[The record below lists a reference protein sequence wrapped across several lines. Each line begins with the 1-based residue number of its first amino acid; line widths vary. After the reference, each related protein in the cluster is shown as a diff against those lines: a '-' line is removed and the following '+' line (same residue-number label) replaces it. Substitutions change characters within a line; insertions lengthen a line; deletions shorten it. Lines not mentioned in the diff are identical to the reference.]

1 VRLGDHIPSPHLPLV
16 GQEIRPIDG
25 RDPLVFEAL
34 LDEDF
39 AAIHEPA
46 LGRPMRSRSAAMAEP
61 RTTASGARIAV
72 VPIAGPLMQR
82 GRATYFGEIDGYD
95 RIEARFADALAN
107 ADAVVLLIDSPGGAC
122 AGCFEAADRMIAM
135 RNASGKPV
143 VAFADELAAS
153 AAYAMACI
161 ADAGIIAPP
170 SGFVGSVGVIS
181 MHATAYRAWQEM
193 GVDFRTFRS
202 GPKKAI
208 GGFYEPLSEDAAA
221 ELQKHVDD
229 LAQLFASHVATAR
242 GKSPAE
248 VLALEGALFSSK
260 DAKSHGLLDQIGSL
274 EDAVRIAASA
284 ARKRQKDKKTMSI
297 ASKLSLP
304 ENAIESDCEAAIEAL
319 QKDASAAADAK
330 QAIGSAECSDL
341 ISEVVPEIVGKA
353 LGSAIGAVIVG
364 LVREVRKGREDK
376 AKSDAEIAKR
386 DVNDLVR
393 QGREEGKLTA
403 ASEAT
408 FREAAA
414 ENLDRAK
421 RDLASRPVVIQR
433 GEVPKDGEKAAGKLW
448 EDYSV
453 AEKASMQKNDPAL
466 FASLHGDFKARNRG
480 Y

>member
-1 VRLGDHIPSPHLPLV
+1 MRTLGLGPLADHIASSPLPPLV
-16 GQEIRPIDG
+16 GQEIRPIG
-25 RDPLVFEAL
+25 ERDPRFVFETL

-61 RTTASGARIAV
+61 RTTPSGTRIAV

-82 GRATYFGEIDGYD
+82 GRSAWFGEIDGYD
-95 RIEARFADALAN
+95 RIEARFAEALAN

-122 AGCFEAADRMIAM
+122 AGCFEAAERMIAM

-221 ELQKHVDD
+221 EMQKHVDD
-229 LAQLFASHVATAR
+229 LAQLFASHVASAR

-260 DAKSHGLLDQIGSL
+260 DAKSHGLLDTIGSL
-274 EDAVRIAASA
+274 EDAVRIAAGA
-284 ARKRQKDKKTMSI
+284 ARKRQKDKKNMSI
-297 ASKLSLP
+297 AAKIVAKLGLP
-304 ENAIESDCEAAIEAL
+304 ETATEADVEGAIAAL
-319 QKDASAAADAK
+319 QKDAKTAGEYASAILDAV
-330 QAIGSAECSDL
+330 GPGPEAELRD
-341 ISEVVPEIVGKA
+341 PAKA
-353 LGSAIGAVIVG
+353 LDRLAKANAEAVTLRADI
-364 LVREVRKGREDK
+364 KT
-376 AKSDAEIAKR
+376 R

-403 ASEAT
+403 AGEAT
-408 FREAAA
+408 FRELAAKD
-414 ENLDRAK
+414 LDFAK

-433 GEVPKDGEKAAGKLW
+433 GEVPKDGEKAAGKRW

-466 FASLHGDFKARNRG
+466 FASLHGDFKARTRG